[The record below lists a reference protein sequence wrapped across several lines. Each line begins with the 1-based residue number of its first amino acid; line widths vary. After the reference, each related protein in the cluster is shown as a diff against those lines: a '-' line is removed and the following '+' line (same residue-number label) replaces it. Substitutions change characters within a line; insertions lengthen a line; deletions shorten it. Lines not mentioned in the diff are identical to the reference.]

1 MQQCS
6 KDVVVPDVVVPDA
19 VFPVAWTFRSGYRRG
34 RSPAQRC
41 GFPLNVCPPLE
52 GVRGRRVQTG
62 MIVSK
67 IDRIQSLGYGIVVMI
82 ALYAAMQQRRCCSRR
97 CCARCCFSCSL
108 DLQVRLSAGPKPRPA
123 ILVSTECLSPFGG
136 GSGEVDEHSNHD
148 KTFSTHPR
156 HSFALKMQ
164 VDNKHP
170 EQITNDAAG
179 DQPIDRAGRD

>member
-1 MQQCS
+1 MR
-6 KDVVVPDVVVPDA
+6 
-19 VFPVAWTFRSGYRRG
+19 FPTKCLSHFGGGSGE
-34 RSPAQRC
+34 A
-41 GFPLNVCPPLE
+41 
-52 GVRGRRVQTG
+52 VQTG
-62 MIVSK
+62 KIVFK
-67 IDRIQSLGYGIVVMI
+67 IDRIQSLDYGAVVMI
-82 ALYAAMQQRRCCSRR
+82 ALYAAIQQRRCCSRR